1 MKIAFAAAAAVLLAQ
16 PALAAGYSN
25 IWSTSFDGGVFENVG
40 PLPSTTLSLSF
51 GGSNFESSGT
61 LPGTGTTYLRNPT
74 AGTTTFGAFGLGAH
88 TSIKLSFDIAFLDS
102 WDGFDGGCCSPDYL
116 FASVDGTAYQW
127 SSNQIAGSAPIYT
140 PGVVTVPAGFYAANP
155 SWPDVLVH
163 YEFIIPHTASS
174 FTLALNAGGGGFQ
187 FGDDESWAIDNFSL
201 SAEAAAVP
209 EPASWAMLIA
219 GFGLVGAAA
228 RRRRVA
234 TAIA

>member
-1 MKIAFAAAAAVLLAQ
+1 MKIAFAAAAAAVLIGQ

-25 IWSTSFDGGVFENVG
+25 IWSTSFDSGVFENVG
-40 PLPSTTLSLSF
+40 PFPSSTLGLVF

-61 LPGTGTTYLRNPT
+61 LPGTGTKYLRNPT
-74 AGTTTFGAFGLGAH
+74 GATTTFSAYGLGAH
-88 TSIKLSFDIAFLDS
+88 TSLKLSFDIAFLDS
-102 WDGFDGGCCSPDYL
+102 WDGFDGGCCSPDWL
-116 FASVDGTAYQW
+116 FASVDGTNFQW
-127 SSNQIAGSAPIYT
+127 TSNSVGGSAPVFG
-140 PGVVTVPAGFYAANP
+140 PGVETAPLGYYAANP

-163 YEFIIPHTASS
+163 YDFIIPHTASS

-201 SAEAAAVP
+201 SAATVP